1 MRLHK
6 KYGLNPTI
14 TQCFFC
20 GKDKNEIALLGAAYK
35 NQAPTHAVIDKEPCE
50 KYKKY
55 MEMGIMFVSVKD
67 NTDQENPYNQE
78 NPYRT
83 GKIAVIIEQ
92 AAKKIFGDSIG
103 KFRFAF
109 VEDKAWKK
117 IGL

>member
-20 GKDKNEIALLGAAYK
+20 GKDKNEIVLLGTAYK
-35 NQAPTHAVIDKEPCE
+35 NQAPMHMIIDKEPCE
-50 KYKKY
+50 ECKKY
-55 MEMGIMFVSVKD
+55 MKMGIMLVSVKD
-67 NTDQENPYNQE
+67 NTNQE

-83 GKIAVIIEQ
+83 GKIAVITEQ

-103 KFRFAF
+103 KSRFAF
-109 VEDKAWKK
+109 VEDKAWEK